1 MKTPALTANHAHG
14 MPAHPTQ
21 SETAALAYTA
31 VSPCRTQHYALL
43 EAGAQK
49 TQCHATITYQ
59 KHKPI
64 HS

>member
-1 MKTPALTANHAHG
+1 MKTPALIANHAHG
-14 MPAHPTQ
+14 MPAHLTQ
-21 SETAALAYTA
+21 SETVALACTA
-31 VSPCRTQHYALL
+31 ASPCMTQHYALS

>member
-1 MKTPALTANHAHG
+1 MKTPALIANHAHG

-21 SETAALAYTA
+21 SETAAHVYTA
-31 VSPCRTQHYALL
+31 VSPCRTQHYALS